1 MEGLQSYFQMNIH
14 KIEADSQGKKQVF
27 CEKEGTDQCPLFDRK
42 VTFLHFWRG
51 RDHGFPGNWIDVS

>member
-1 MEGLQSYFQMNIH
+1 MNIH

-27 CEKEGTDQCPLFDRK
+27 CEKEGTDQCHLFDRK